1 MSSVE
6 ISVELPILQVM
17 KHRNPLPTVDIIID
31 ILGKIVLIKRKN
43 PPHGWALPGG
53 FIDYNEPAEHAAI
66 REAHEETGLNVQD
79 LRQFH
84 VYSAPERD
92 PRFHTITVVFTA
104 RASGT
109 PRAAS
114 DAQDIGLFT
123 RENLPEL
130 AFDHKHILDDYYGK
144 RY

>member
-6 ISVELPILQVM
+6 ISVELPILTVM

-31 ILGKIVLIKRKN
+31 IMGKIVLIKRKN

-53 FIDYNEPAEHAAI
+53 FIDYNESAEHAAI
-66 REAHEETGLNVQD
+66 REAHEETGLNIQD

-84 VYSAPERD
+84 VYSTPERD

-114 DAQDIGLFT
+114 DAQEIDLFT
-123 RENLPEL
+123 RKNLPDL
-130 AFDHKHILDDYYGK
+130 AFDHKHILDDYYDK

>member
-1 MSSVE
+1 ME
-6 ISVELPILQVM
+6 
-17 KHRNPLPTVDIIID
+17 HRNPLPTVDIIID
-31 ILGKIVLIKRKN
+31 ILGKTVLIKRKN

-53 FIDYNEPAEHAAI
+53 FIDYNESAEHAAR
-66 REAHEETGLNVQD
+66 REAHEETGLNVQE

-84 VYSAPERD
+84 VYSAPGRD
-92 PRFHTITVVFTA
+92 PRFHTLTVVFTA

-114 DAQDIGLFT
+114 NAQDIGLFT

-130 AFDHKHILDDYYGK
+130 AFDHKHILDDYYDK